1 LRRMSNCL
9 RPGHE
14 GNFDE
19 SMIGVDGWVYNI
31 YLSILWD
38 ILG

>member
-1 LRRMSNCL
+1 MSNCL

-19 SMIGVDGWVYNI
+19 SMVGVDGWVYNM